1 MMKTTRRKFLKGTA
15 AAGTVAALGGQAPF
29 FKKALGQGK
38 KSVVWGQTEPF
49 TSSWDPSS
57 HTILAQIYFDYDVF
71 GQLIRTPMTQA
82 APDEIV
88 YEMATSQNVVE
99 GGWLEYT
106 LRKDIKFHRGQPFT
120 AHDVKA
126 TFEYASN
133 PERPSG
139 TWYPGQAEV
148 QVVDDYTC
156 RVRGEGGSYP
166 GSLFW
171 FLAGFLP
178 ILSKDDI
185 DTKAIDEFPNGAGS
199 YKFIS
204 RDGPTTILNANP
216 DYIFGKSEIEEV
228 VYQFVPDASTRLVSL
243 LSGELDIIER
253 VEPEQYETLLEEN
266 VKTSR
271 TVSTENKYLH
281 FRCYE
286 PPFDDVRLRHAA
298 AHAIDRDL
306 ILELMGP
313 AGHPTVGQLS
323 SVKFGYTDSIPNSP
337 EYSPEKCQALLA
349 EAGFPGGDGLPPI
362 EYLTSQGFYPKTKE
376 YGEVITALLQEQ
388 GFPVEF
394 TVMEVASW
402 IERVLTRDET
412 APQLADSGWMT
423 GSPEPNLVLR
433 PMWHS
438 DGLILTNCGSDDV
451 DAAIEKQQLITD
463 VDARR
468 ASIQNELMPALAAH
482 LPSFGLFTSVLIH
495 GYHPA
500 IEGIHFLPNGP
511 VDKVKATLKS

>member
-1 MMKTTRRKFLKGTA
+1 MIKTTRRNFLKGTA
-15 AAGTVAALGGQAPF
+15 AAGTIAAFGGQAPF

-71 GQLIRTPMTQA
+71 GQLIRTPMSQA

-99 GGWLEYT
+99 DGWLEYT

-185 DTKAIDEFPNGAGS
+185 ETKAIDEFPNGAGS

-216 DYIFGKSEIEEV
+216 DYLFGKSEIEEV

-243 LSGELDIIER
+243 ISGELDIIER
-253 VEPEQYETLLEEN
+253 VEPEQYETLLEED
-266 VKTSR
+266 VTTSR

-298 AHAIDRDL
+298 APCDRSRPHPRAD
-306 ILELMGP
+306 G
-313 AGHPTVGQLS
+313 AGRPSDRGAALLGEVRLHRQHPRTRRS
-323 SVKFGYTDSIPNSP
+323 T
-337 EYSPEKCQALLA
+337 SPEKLPGAARRGRLPRRRRPAADRVPDLPGLLSEDQGVRRGHHRA
-349 EAGFPGGDGLPPI
+349 PPGAGLPGTAHGDG
-362 EYLTSQGFYPKTKE
+362 G
-376 YGEVITALLQEQ
+376 
-388 GFPVEF
+388 
-394 TVMEVASW
+394 
-402 IERVLTRDET
+402 RVVDRAGADPRRDRT
-412 APQLADSGWMT
+412 P
-423 GSPEPNLVLR
+423 
-433 PMWHS
+433 
-438 DGLILTNCGSDDV
+438 
-451 DAAIEKQQLITD
+451 
-463 VDARR
+463 ARR
-468 ASIQNELMPALAAH
+468 HRLDDRLARAQ
-482 LPSFGLFTSVLIH
+482 PGAQADVAFGRADPDQLRQWTTSMRR
-495 GYHPA
+495 
-500 IEGIHFLPNGP
+500 
-511 VDKVKATLKS
+511 SRSSS